1 MNRVV
6 AALLRIVRRPGQVL
20 LVLAA
25 VPVAIFAFVALLVGI
40 AGGGWV
46 LLVVAAVLG
55 LPLVVLSWR
64 RHRLQRWAES
74 EDEQP
79 VVEVIDG
86 ESGSRVV
93 IVQGDT
99 PGDRRVISFTD
110 LPRTRF
116 MPGVAI
122 VQRIMLDAAGGPV
135 NAPYLKD
142 DLRITILAAI
152 GAVVAVPLSILGAF
166 IAVFALLL

>member
-1 MNRVV
+1 
-6 AALLRIVRRPGQVL
+6 
-20 LVLAA
+20 
-25 VPVAIFAFVALLVGI
+25 
-40 AGGGWV
+40 
-46 LLVVAAVLG
+46 
-55 LPLVVLSWR
+55 
-64 RHRLQRWAES
+64 RWAES